1 MPAATESNSIGGIL
15 RAAREEKNI
24 ELAELAASLNLAPTF
39 ISKIERDDVEGIP
52 LVYLRGYVR
61 NYSKALGIDS
71 EPLLSLLPPQD
82 AENIQVARELRCVG
96 AARDRRKVKY
106 IAVAIVLLVTL
117 SLLSY
122 MYMTNGAHI
131 VFNGFGQ
138 NAVVPVVNGF
148 GQNDV
153 APSLP
158 DGSDNGDASA
168 LSGQVGESVGSD
180 DSWSRQEVELTDND
194 DDIVPLWKQLDQAT
208 PSQVEDSSYGEALE
222 LVLSGDCWIE
232 IKDGSGLSLLTKM
245 GSAGE
250 RIQLSGEFP
259 FSILLGN
266 ANVVD
271 LWFEG
276 NQVDLEPH
284 TRGSIARLYLP

>member
-1 MPAATESNSIGGIL
+1 MPTATESNSVGGIL

-71 EPLLSLLPPQD
+71 EPLLSLLPQQD
-82 AENIQVARELRCVG
+82 SENIQVARELSCIG
-96 AARDRRKVKY
+96 AARDRRKVKR
-106 IAVAIVLLVTL
+106 IAVAIVLLLTL

-122 MYMTNGAHI
+122 IYMTNGASL
-131 VFNGFGQ
+131 
-138 NAVVPVVNGF
+138 VVNGF
-148 GQNDV
+148 GQNAV

-168 LSGQVGESVGSD
+168 LSGQVGSD
-180 DSWSRQEVELTDND
+180 DSGVQQEVESTDND
-194 DDIVPLWKQLDQAT
+194 DDIAPLWKQLDQAT

-276 NQVDLEPH
+276 NQVDLNPH